1 MSWQEVS
8 VEIADGK
15 IIFNLVARRDSAI
28 KETEFD
34 RSRAR
39 KRWLRPNDIENIIG
53 IAPIK

>member
-1 MSWQEVS
+1 